1 MSNSAVIFTPMRH
14 DSWWQRAHHEDCSHH
29 RDFSVIAGDVVKAL
43 WHRFAHGNN
52 VLLKFQ
58 EDAMHGPHPIRPIE
72 DAEPDPTGATHVAR
86 DCAGLNFYQI
96 DRGLRDL
103 LPLYLAD
110 ADHQRL
116 QPHLHRLGALA
127 GGRLDELARIA
138 DKHPPVLHAR
148 DRFGRDEDW
157 IDYHPAYREMET
169 IAFGD
174 FQFHAMSHRGGTL
187 GSNQPLPAVAKYA
200 LQYLFVQAEFGLMC
214 PISVTDTS
222 IHLIRKFASPELK
235 DYLLP
240 KMLSADP
247 ATLWKGTQF
256 ITERS
261 GGSDVGAIE
270 TVARLENGVWR
281 LTGDKWFCSHTDAD
295 VALLLARPEGAP
307 FGTKGLALF
316 ALPRRLKDGR
326 RNSYRIVRLKDKL
339 GTRSMASGEIRLE
352 GAVAY
357 LVGEQDRG
365 LKQMM
370 EQVNLSRLSH
380 GVRAAAMMRRCVN
393 EAMVAA
399 QTRTAFGETVVNY
412 PLLRR
417 QLLKLVVPT
426 EQALSMVLFAASSM
440 DQANAGSADAQ
451 SLVRILT
458 PLLKFRACRDNIPV
472 ATGSMEVRGGNG
484 YIEEWVHARLV
495 RDAHIGVLWEG
506 TSNINAL
513 DIIKRAVGK
522 SRAHLILGA
531 ALRRRLDEATALPA
545 GFRDRLRLA
554 LERALAFAE
563 QVAAEPRAEK
573 TARLAASALYHAT
586 SAVLL
591 AWEGSRSGVDAR
603 RALLAR
609 FVLEYRLTAQD
620 PLALPND
627 AWEREATDIVLG
639 EAPALLARVATLLD
653 S

>member
-1 MSNSAVIFTPMRH
+1 
-14 DSWWQRAHHEDCSHH
+14 
-29 RDFSVIAGDVVKAL
+29 
-43 WHRFAHGNN
+43 
-52 VLLKFQ
+52 
-58 EDAMHGPHPIRPIE
+58 MHGPQSIRPIE
-72 DAEPDPTGATHVAR
+72 DATAEPERTDGAAHIAR
-86 DCAGLNFYQI
+86 DCAGLNFYEI

-103 LPLYLAD
+103 LPLYLSEAD
-110 ADHQRL
+110 YRQLA
-116 QPHLHRLGALA
+116 PHFHRLGHLA

-138 DKHPPVLHAR
+138 DQNPPVLHAR

-157 IDYHPAYREMET
+157 IDYHPAYREMEG

-174 FQFHAMSHRGGTL
+174 FQFHAMSHRGGAL
-187 GSNQPLPAVAKYA
+187 GAGQPLPAVAKYA
-200 LQYLFVQAEFGLMC
+200 FQYLFVQAEFGLMC

-222 IHLIRKFASPELK
+222 IHLIRKFGSAELK

-240 KMLSADP
+240 KMLSGEI

-256 ITERS
+256 MTERA

-270 TVARLENGVWR
+270 TVARLQDGVWR
-281 LTGDKWFCSHTDAD
+281 LTGDKWFCSHADAD
-295 VALLLARPEGAP
+295 VALLLARPEGASA
-307 FGTKGLALF
+307 GTKGLALF
-316 ALPRRLKDGR
+316 ALPRRLKDGQ
-326 RNSYRIVRLKDKL
+326 RNTYKIVRLKDKL

-357 LVGEQDRG
+357 LVGDKDRG

-393 EAMVAA
+393 EAMVSA
-399 QTRTAFGETVVNY
+399 QTRTAFGETIVNY

-417 QLLKLVVPT
+417 QLLKLIVPT
-426 EQALSMVLFAASSM
+426 EQALSMAMFAASSM
-440 DQANAGSADAQ
+440 DRANAGAADAQ
-451 SLVRILT
+451 SLLRILT

-484 YIEEWVHARLV
+484 YIEEWVNARLV

-513 DIIKRAVGK
+513 DIIQRAVGK
-522 SRAHLILGA
+522 SGTHRILGA
-531 ALRRRLDEATALPA
+531 ALKRRLDEAASLPK
-545 GFRDRLRLA
+545 GFRDRLTLA

-563 QVAAEPRAEK
+563 QVAAEPDAEAS
-573 TARLAASALYHAT
+573 ARLAASALYHAT
-586 SAVLL
+586 SAILL
-591 AWEGSRSGVDAR
+591 AWEGSQPAVDPR
-603 RALLAR
+603 RTLLAR
-609 FVLEYRLTAQD
+609 FVLEHRLTAQD
-620 PLALPND
+620 PLALASGD
-627 AWEREATDIVLG
+627 WEREATDIVLG
-639 EAPALLARVATLLD
+639 QEPASLTRVATLLD